1 MMDKRKLSAFMKA
14 PRWRI
19 LQGLP
24 PEELAEFLSREL
36 DDGLP
41 VDWGE
46 WLREKAPLPH
56 R

>member
-1 MMDKRKLSAFMKA
+1 MMDARDIAIPAAA

-46 WLREKAPLPH
+46 WLREKVPLPH
-56 R
+56 K

>member
-1 MMDKRKLSAFMKA
+1 MMDARDIAIPTAA

-36 DDGLP
+36 DDGVP
-41 VDWGE
+41 TDWNE
-46 WLREKAPLPH
+46 WLREWVQLPH
-56 R
+56 E

>member
-1 MMDKRKLSAFMKA
+1 MEARENVM

-19 LQGLP
+19 LRRLT

-41 VDWGE
+41 VDWNK
-46 WLREKAPLPH
+46 WLREVIEWKD
-56 R
+56 

>member
-1 MMDKRKLSAFMKA
+1 MDKRKLAVFMKA

-36 DDGLP
+36 DDGVP

-46 WLREKAPLPH
+46 WLREKVPLPH
-56 R
+56 K